1 MLNLICVRAIWY
13 AEDEVNFFLLL
24 LAPCLFHKGF
34 SVTSKMICWNLT
46 SKWQSWDFKTCFLTP
61 VHWLRL
67 TKYIE
72 MFALNNALL
81 PNDESWKLRLWV
93 HLIVR
98 KLVSTGTRKC
108 LESKYNLIWLMGE
121 KEASITEKRVQS
133 CWGDQLHFTYLGSIK
148 IFEGSVD
155 FQEYSFLHDSE
166 IYNCTN
172 C

>member
-1 MLNLICVRAIWY
+1 
-13 AEDEVNFFLLL
+13 
-24 LAPCLFHKGF
+24 
-34 SVTSKMICWNLT
+34 
-46 SKWQSWDFKTCFLTP
+46 
-61 VHWLRL
+61 
-67 TKYIE
+67 